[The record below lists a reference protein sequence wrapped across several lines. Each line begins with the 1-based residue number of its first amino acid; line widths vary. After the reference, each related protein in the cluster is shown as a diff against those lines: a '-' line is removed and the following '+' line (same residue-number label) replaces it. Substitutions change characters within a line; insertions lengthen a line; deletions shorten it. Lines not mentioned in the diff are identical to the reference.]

1 MEMAKTLHEK
11 LNYTTHE
18 VKALHLHMIYAHQF
32 EEILIGLGQSSEM
45 TDIILMAMGEA
56 QLARLNLALHEL
68 ADHQL
73 QKTQKME
80 TSTQAYGMVMS
91 KGKEKLTTRMELNN
105 IWIESLNWYSIWV
118 Y

>member
-1 MEMAKTLHEK
+1 MLQGNEK
-11 LNYTTHE
+11 VT
-18 VKALHLHMIYAHQF
+18 IYAHRF
-32 EEILIGLGQSSEM
+32 EEILIGLGQSNEM

-56 QLARLNLALHEL
+56 QRARLNLALHEL

-73 QKTQKME
+73 HKTQKME

-105 IWIESLNWYSIWV
+105 I
-118 Y
+118 